1 MQKEHGTYKRDQKNY
16 NFNFKKT
23 NKNHVPVFS
32 HNIINRAV
40 IIMTYRSYP
49 VPWDIRFRWAVD
61 KYSKTRLRRDV
72 IYSFEDLLG

>member
-1 MQKEHGTYKRDQKNY
+1 MKHNS
-16 NFNFKKT
+16 
-23 NKNHVPVFS
+23 VIAAIFS
-32 HNIINRAV
+32 HNIIL
-40 IIMTYRSYP
+40 IPGDRSYP